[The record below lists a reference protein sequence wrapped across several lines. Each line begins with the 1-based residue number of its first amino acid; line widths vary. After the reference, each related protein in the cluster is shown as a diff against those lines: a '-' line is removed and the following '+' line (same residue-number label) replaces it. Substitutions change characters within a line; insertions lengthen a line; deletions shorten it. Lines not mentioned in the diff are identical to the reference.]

1 MNKIFKQYILI
12 TLLGLFCVE
21 IVADTKTGKFVELPN
36 GSYFPIKEGETPTQA
51 LSEAMKLYPQAFGN
65 VRVPKQKI
73 MDLDWYNECKLKV
86 ASTASASIHVAVQ
99 ACEYKA
105 VPKKCR
111 VHNVDKDA
119 LGNENADLRIQC
131 VEECNK
137 ANYYSKSLGECSKG

>member
-1 MNKIFKQYILI
+1 MKKIEKKIIFNILWLLVCGIPFAYAVQSVQLPDGTSVTIRAGESPQMAYTRAMN
-12 TLLGLFCVE
+12 
-21 IVADTKTGKFVELPN
+21 
-36 GSYFPIKEGETPTQA
+36 
-51 LSEAMKLYPQAFGN
+51 MYPEAFGN

-73 MDLDWYNECKLKV
+73 MDLDWYNECKLK
-86 ASTASASIHVAVQ
+86 ASTSSASIHAAVQ

-119 LGNENADLRIQC
+119 LGNEKADLRIQC

-137 ANYYSKSLGECSKG
+137 ANYYSKTLGECSRG